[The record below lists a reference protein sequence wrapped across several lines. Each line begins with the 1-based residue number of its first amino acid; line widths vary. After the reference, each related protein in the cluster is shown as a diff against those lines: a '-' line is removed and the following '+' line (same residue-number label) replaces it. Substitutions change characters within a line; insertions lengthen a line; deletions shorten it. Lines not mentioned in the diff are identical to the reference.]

1 MDSRPAENAL
11 PNLSAT
17 AVAPGSWAFVRR
29 GKNSK
34 GGAMKKLSFLKRG
47 KSVAVVVEE
56 ESSKK
61 EEPKPAVEIGIEV
74 IANK

>member
-1 MDSRPAENAL
+1 
-11 PNLSAT
+11 
-17 AVAPGSWAFVRR
+17 
-29 GKNSK
+29 
-34 GGAMKKLSFLKRG
+34 MKKLSFLKRG

-61 EEPKPAVEIGIEV
+61 EEPKPAVEIGIEE